1 MTAPESVTYELSH
14 WPARSRD
21 MLRWLLQQNGVDAI
35 WQPASFSVPVS
46 QQPLVDH
53 LIASL
58 SGNVTADPLPSASD
72 APVGAIPGVRLHHAA
87 TPVATAGWYTDPS
100 QTGALRWWDG
110 TQWTEHVAM
119 RGGDRGWFPPRD
131 DRTQSARGGGIALA
145 GFVGGQVLSIALV
158 LAAIVL
164 GASSRSVVTLIVG
177 ELGLW
182 AGLFGAC
189 KLAVR
194 RYGSG
199 SLRDLGLVGLRRGD
213 VGIGTVAALVA
224 RVGTLILAVIVIILF
239 SLHDFAR
246 DTSVTDE
253 AGIST
258 LGAIVVTLIAVV
270 GAPFFEELYFRGLVQ
285 GVLTRRYGSRI
296 AICLQSLAFGLVHY
310 QIGMTADQAILTFT
324 MIIPVGLLLGILRW
338 RYERLGPGMF
348 AHAAFNAIAVA
359 ITLAAR

>member
-1 MTAPESVTYELSH
+1 VTAPESITYELSH

-21 MLRWLLQQNGVDAI
+21 MLRWLLQQNGVGAT

-46 QQPLVDH
+46 EQAQVDH
-53 LIASL
+53 LIATL
-58 SGNVTADPLPSASD
+58 SGAGNGALPTTGPA
-72 APVGAIPGVRLHHAA
+72 AGAAIPGVRLHQAA
-87 TPVATAGWYTDPS
+87 VPVAPAGWYADPA
-100 QTGALRWWDG
+100 QQFALRWWDG
-110 TQWTEHVAM
+110 TRWTEHVSAQ
-119 RGGDRGWFPPRD
+119 RVYRGWFPPPD
-131 DRTQSARGGGIALA
+131 DRAQAARGGGIALV
-145 GFVGGQVLSIALV
+145 GFIGGQVLSIALV

-199 SLRDLGLVGLRRGD
+199 SLRDLGLVRLQGAD
-213 VGIGTVAALVA
+213 FGIGSIAALVA
-224 RVGTLILAVIVIILF
+224 RVGTLILAAIVVILF
-239 SLHDFAR
+239 SLHNLAR

-258 LGAIVVTLIAVV
+258 LGAVVVTLIAVV

-285 GVLTRRYGSRI
+285 GVLTRRYGSRV
-296 AICLQSLAFGLVHY
+296 AIGLQSVAFGLVHY
-310 QIGMTADQAILTFT
+310 QIGMTADQAVLTFT

-338 RYERLGPGMF
+338 RYERLGPGMV
-348 AHAAFNAIAVA
+348 AHAVFNAIAVA
-359 ITLAAR
+359 VTLAVA

>member
-21 MLRWLLQQNGVDAI
+21 MLRWLLEQNGVRAI
-35 WQPASFSVPVS
+35 WQPASFSVPAS
-46 QQPLVDH
+46 EQPRVDH
-53 LIASL
+53 LIATL
-58 SGNVTADPLPSASD
+58 SGTETTASPQPSTTAT
-72 APVGAIPGVRLHHAA
+72 GAIPGVRLHQAA
-87 TPVATAGWYTDPS
+87 VPVVPAGWYADPE
-100 QTGALRWWDG
+100 QPYGWRWWDG
-110 TQWTEHVAM
+110 TQWTEHVST
-119 RGGDRGWFPPRD
+119 RGGDRGWFPPPG
-131 DRTQSARGGGIALA
+131 DRSQSARGGGIALA

-199 SLRDLGLVGLRRGD
+199 SLRELGLVRLRRAD
-213 VGIGTVAALVA
+213 FGIGTVAALVA
-224 RVGTLILAVIVIILF
+224 RVGTLILAVIVVILF

-246 DTSVTDE
+246 NTSVTDE

-285 GVLTRRYGSRI
+285 GVLTRRYGARA
-296 AICLQSLAFGLVHY
+296 AIGLQSIAFGLVHY
-310 QIGMTADQAILTFT
+310 QIGMTADSAILTFT
-324 MIIPVGLLLGILRW
+324 TIIPVGLVLGILRW
-338 RYERLGPGMF
+338 RYERLGPGMV
-348 AHAAFNAIAVA
+348 AHAVFNGIAVA
-359 ITLAAR
+359 IMLAVR

>member
-1 MTAPESVTYELSH
+1 VTAPESVTYQLSH

-46 QQPLVDH
+46 EQPLVDH
-53 LIASL
+53 LIATL
-58 SGNVTADPLPSASD
+58 SGSGTVEPARSSAP
-72 APVGAIPGVRLHHAA
+72 AGAIPGVFLHQAA
-87 TPVATAGWYTDPS
+87 SPIAPAGWYADPS
-100 QTGALRWWDG
+100 QPGALRWWDG
-110 TQWTEHVAM
+110 TRWTEHVAT
-119 RGGDRGWFPPRD
+119 RGADRGWFPPRG
-131 DRTQSARGGGIALA
+131 DRSQSARGGGIALA
-145 GFVGGQVLSIALV
+145 GFIGGQVLSIALV
-158 LAAIVL
+158 LVAIVL

-213 VGIGTVAALVA
+213 FGIGSVAALVV
-224 RVGTLILAVIVIILF
+224 RVGTLILAVIVVILF
-239 SLHDFAR
+239 SLHDLAK
-246 DTSVTDE
+246 DTSVTNE
-253 AGIST
+253 VGIST

-285 GVLTRRYGSRI
+285 GVLTRRYGSRA
-296 AICLQSLAFGLVHY
+296 AICLQSVAFGLVHY
-310 QIGMTADQAILTFT
+310 QIGMNADQAILTFAT
-324 MIIPVGLLLGILRW
+324 IIPVGLVLGILRW
-338 RYERLGPGMF
+338 RYNRLGPGMVT
-348 AHAAFNAIAVA
+348 HAVFNAIAVA
-359 ITLAAR
+359 ITLAVR

>member
-1 MTAPESVTYELSH
+1 VTYELSH

-21 MLRWLLQQNGVDAI
+21 MLRWLLQQNGVDAL
-35 WQPASFSVPVS
+35 WRPASFAVPVS
-46 QQPLVDH
+46 EQPLVDH
-53 LIASL
+53 LIATL
-58 SGNVTADPLPSASD
+58 SGAGTSP
-72 APVGAIPGVRLHHAA
+72 APAPAPATTDAIPGIRLHQAA
-87 TPVATAGWYTDPS
+87 APVAPAGWYTDPG
-100 QTGALRWWDG
+100 QRFALRWWDG
-110 TQWTEHVAM
+110 AQWTEHVST
-119 RGGDRGWFPPRD
+119 RGVDRGWFPPPD
-131 DRTQSARGGGIALA
+131 DRSQSARGGGIALA
-145 GFVGGQVLSIALV
+145 GFIGGQVLSIALV
-158 LAAIVL
+158 LAAIGL

-199 SLRDLGLVGLRRGD
+199 SLRDLGLVRLRGAD
-213 VGIGTVAALVA
+213 FGIGSLAALVA
-224 RVGTLILAVIVIILF
+224 RVGTLILAAIVVILF
-239 SLHDFAR
+239 SLNDLAR

-285 GVLTRRYGSRI
+285 GVLTRRYGSRV
-296 AICLQSLAFGLVHY
+296 AIGLQSVAFGLVHY
-310 QIGMTADQAILTFT
+310 QIGMTGDQAILTFT

-338 RYERLGPGMF
+338 RYERLGPGMV
-348 AHAAFNAIAVA
+348 AHAVFNAIAVA
-359 ITLAAR
+359 ITLAVA

>member
-1 MTAPESVTYELSH
+1 VTAPESVIYQLSH

-21 MLRWLLQQNGVDAI
+21 MLRWLLQQNGVDAA

-53 LIASL
+53 LIATL
-58 SGNVTADPLPSASD
+58 NGSGTAAPQATVATAD
-72 APVGAIPGVRLHHAA
+72 AIPGIRLHQAA
-87 TPVATAGWYTDPS
+87 APVAPAGWYADPGQS
-100 QTGALRWWDG
+100 FALRWWDG
-110 TQWTEHVAM
+110 ARWTEHVSTQ
-119 RGGDRGWFPPRD
+119 GVDRGWFPPSV
-131 DRTQSARGGGIALA
+131 DRAQAARGGGIALA
-145 GFVGGQVLSIALV
+145 GFICGQVLSVALV
-158 LAAIVL
+158 LAAIAL
-164 GASSRSVVTLIVG
+164 GASSRSIVTLIVG

-199 SLRDLGLVGLRRGD
+199 SLRDLGLVGLRRAD
-213 VGIGTVAALVA
+213 FGIGSVAALVA
-224 RVGTLILAVIVIILF
+224 RVGTLILAAIVVILF
-239 SLHDFAR
+239 SLHDLAR

-258 LGAIVVTLIAVV
+258 LGAIVVTLIVVV

-285 GVLTRRYGSRI
+285 GVFTRRYGSRV
-296 AICLQSLAFGLVHY
+296 AIGLQSVAFGLVHY
-310 QIGMTADQAILTFT
+310 QIGMTGDQAILTFT

-338 RYERLGPGMF
+338 RYQRLGPGMV
-348 AHAAFNAIAVA
+348 AHAVFNAIAVA
-359 ITLAAR
+359 ITLAVL